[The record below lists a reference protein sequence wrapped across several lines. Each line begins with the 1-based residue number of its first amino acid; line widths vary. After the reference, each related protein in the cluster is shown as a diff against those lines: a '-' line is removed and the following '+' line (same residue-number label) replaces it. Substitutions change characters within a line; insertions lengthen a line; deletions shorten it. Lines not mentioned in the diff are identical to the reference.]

1 MSFPVS
7 TLFKLA
13 EPGPD
18 DYLQAEHQPFLASDP
33 RGHIFE
39 AQVELNY
46 ACQML
51 EVLLQLT
58 QETRHAEPLPIEGW
72 HGLLSAV
79 QQHVLAGRRV
89 LGQWQD
95 EAGRSL
101 QR

>member
-1 MSFPVS
+1 MSFPLS

-13 EPGPD
+13 EPAAE
-18 DYLQAEHQPFLASDP
+18 DYLRPVQQPFLPGDP

-58 QETRHAEPLPIEGW
+58 QEARHADALPLEGW
-72 HGLLSAV
+72 HGLLGAV
-79 QQHVLAGRRV
+79 QQHVLSGRRV
-89 LGQWQD
+89 LCQWQE
-95 EAGRSL
+95 EADRG
-101 QR
+101 